1 MTDNTGKLSEE
12 GILNVVRAEAANT
25 IGTSDTDSEL
35 GQQRSRAIDYYHG
48 KMDDIPPL
56 EGWSRVTTRE
66 VFETIESAM
75 PELMDIFASS
85 EDFMEFLPEGED
97 DDVARARQET
107 DVVNYVFHQ
116 ENAGFLVLYT
126 YIKDALQAKNGF
138 VKVDWQERSTD
149 EVEHYFGM
157 SDDELAVLRTD
168 KDIEIDDDNIE
179 TTTEK
184 TGDFLP
190 KITVVDGK
198 PQVSN
203 GKEVINVTHD
213 VVANRTKDASG
224 VKIQAIAPEELAVSR
239 EAKTLQTAALVRH
252 TPRNV
257 TRSNL
262 LEIGVERTKVDQLTT
277 IGVPDTEEEIA
288 RDTLNQDDGSSSVS
302 DNFAMEKVEAIDNY
316 IRIDMNGNGKAE
328 LWHIMTGNKDTVIL
342 SKTRIDRVP
351 VSTMTP
357 IIEPHQLFGIS
368 LADLVI
374 DLQRINTFLT
384 RGAVDNSALLN
395 NQRPVISEG
404 QAAASTIDDVL
415 MNRPGSPILVRGD
428 VRTAFTYA
436 PNNNISGDMLTMVQ
450 HFDNVRDKRTGIVR
464 GSAGI
469 DPNAIRK
476 DISATEFAGAQS
488 NNLKTLR
495 LIARIFAETGI
506 KDMMVNV
513 HHALQSHSGNK
524 KRAFRL
530 NGKFE
535 MVNPREWKTRTDMQI
550 NVGLGTGTKAEQIG
564 QLSQILEQQ
573 KIAFATQGNKDGP
586 LVTLKQIRYTLSRI
600 IILQGF
606 KSADAFFEPIDD
618 DFVQEGTEE
627 KQDPATLKIQ
637 ADAQNDAEKN
647 RIQEED
653 NIRTAQMKQNNDRL
667 NREVEI
673 FQITQELELKAKG
686 QNAEIN
692 LKTDVAALQL
702 ALKNKQIEI
711 DAETKGTQMGIDAA
725 VTLEG
730 ISTDIT
736 PTVRVGGDIAG

>member
-1 MTDNTGKLSEE
+1 MTLSNQE
-12 GILNVVRAEAANT
+12 ILNVVKAEAANT

-75 PELMDIFASS
+75 PDIMEIFAAS
-85 EDFMEFLPEGED
+85 EDFMEFIPEGED

-116 ENAGFLVLYT
+116 QNSGFLVLYT

-149 EVEHYFGM
+149 EVENYSNI
-157 SDDELAVLRTD
+157 SDEDLAVLQAD
-168 KDIEIDDDNIE
+168 DDLNIDDDDIE

-190 KITVVDGK
+190 TITVVDGQ
-198 PQVSN
+198 PQI
-203 GKEVINVTHD
+203 GKGDEIIIVTHN
-213 VVANRTKDASG
+213 VVANRKKDASG

-239 EAKTLQTAALVRH
+239 EAKSLQTAALVRH
-252 TPRNV
+252 TPRDV
-257 TRSNL
+257 TRSSL
-262 LEIGVERTKVDQLTT
+262 LEIGIERSKVDQLTT
-277 IGVPDTEEEIA
+277 IGIPDTEEEIA
-288 RDTLNQDDGSSSVS
+288 RDTLDQDIGTSSVS
-302 DNFAMEKVEAIDNY
+302 DNFAMQKIEAIDNY

-328 LWHIMTGNKDTVIL
+328 LWHIMTGNKDTVVL
-342 SKTRIDRVP
+342 SKTRIERVP

-384 RGAVDNSALLN
+384 RAAVDNAALQN
-395 NQRPVISEG
+395 NQRPVISEAG
-404 QAAASTIDDVL
+404 AAASTVDDVL
-415 MNRPGSPILVRGD
+415 MNRPGSPILVRGS
-428 VRTAFTYA
+428 VRDAFTYA
-436 PNNNISGDMLTMVQ
+436 PNNNIAGDMISLVQ

-464 GSAGI
+464 GSQGI
-469 DPNAIRK
+469 DPDAIRK
-476 DISATEFAGAQS
+476 DISATEFAGQQS
-488 NNLKTLR
+488 NLLKTVR

-506 KDMMVNV
+506 KDMMINV

-524 KRAFRL
+524 EIAFRL

-564 QLSQILEQQ
+564 QLGQILSVQREAYAQQ
-573 KIAFATQGNKDGP
+573 EFKDGP

-600 IILQGF
+600 TILQGF
-606 KSADAFFEPIDD
+606 KSADAFFEVIPD
-618 DFVQEGTEE
+618 DFKQEE
-627 KQDPATLKIQ
+627 KEPAPNPALMKVQ
-637 ADAQNDAEKN
+637 LDAQNDAEKN
-647 RIQEED
+647 RIQEEN
-653 NIRTAQMKQNNDRL
+653 NIREAEMKQNNESLDRQ
-667 NREVEI
+667 VKI
-673 FQITQELELKAKG
+673 FQISQELELKAKG
-686 QNAEIN
+686 QNAEID
-692 LKTDVAALQL
+692 LKTDIAKLQL
-702 ALKNKQIEI
+702 FLKNKQIEL
-711 DAETKGTQMGIDAA
+711 DAETRGTSMGIKAA
-725 VTLEG
+725 LDLDGV
-730 ISTDIT
+730 SADIT